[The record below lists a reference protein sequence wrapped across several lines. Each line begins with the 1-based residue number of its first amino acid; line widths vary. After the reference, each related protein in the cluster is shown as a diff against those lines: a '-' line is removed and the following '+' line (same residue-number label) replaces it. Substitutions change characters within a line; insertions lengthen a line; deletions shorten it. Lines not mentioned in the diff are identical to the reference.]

1 MSASVPLQEV
11 TGASRERL
19 EALGLE
25 VADLYRAL
33 AHQPAMLAAWLEFSS
48 SLRREPAVSRAIREL
63 MILRSAQLHDARYQW
78 RDHALM
84 AEEAGV
90 TTEQVDGLADWGSST
105 LFDEKSRCALGFTE
119 EMVKGE
125 VGDATL
131 GDLAVL
137 FSPAE
142 RIELILTAGFYCM
155 VPRVLDALRLDTDP
169 EDVP

>member
-1 MSASVPLQEV
+1 MSASVPLLEV
-11 TGASRERL
+11 TGAHRKRI

-33 AHQPAMLAAWLEFSS
+33 AHQPAMLGAWLEFSS
-48 SLRREPAVSRAIREL
+48 SLRREPAVSRALREL

-78 RDHALM
+78 RDHVLM
-84 AEEAGV
+84 AAEAGV
-90 TTEQVDGLADWGSST
+90 SPDQVQGLEDWASST
-105 LFDEKSRCALGFTE
+105 LFDERSRCALAFTD
-119 EMVKGE
+119 EMVRGE
-125 VGDATL
+125 VSDATL
-131 GDLAVL
+131 GDLAES

-155 VPRVLDALRLDTDP
+155 VPRVLDALRLEPAT